1 MAPALPEAA
10 AASANTSTLANTGFR
25 LGEEQQFSD
34 ASDSDQ
40 SQTSQRSASPRRAN
54 GMGPATKSKK
64 KKQKDRRKMGALADE
79 LVDVLG
85 DAFSAPQADLT
96 DWYVTCSVQQPNGD
110 QTMAIDS
117 EPAGK
122 KMNKRTRQNLARMQA
137 RKERKVANPKMD
149 MSEDKTLQAQ
159 IVAAERRGMSL
170 DEYRKISSG
179 KGMSKAAARRAKKD
193 AIRRERAAAPVD
205 EMDIG

>member
-10 AASANTSTLANTGFR
+10 AASASTPTVANTGFR
-25 LGEEQQFSD
+25 LGEEQHFSD

-40 SQTSQRSASPRRAN
+40 SQTSQRSASPRRAK
-54 GMGPATKSKK
+54 GVAPATKSKSK
-64 KKQKDRRKMGALADE
+64 RQKDRRKMGALADE

-85 DAFSAPQADLT
+85 DAFSAPQADLQT
-96 DWYVTCSVQQPNGD
+96 GSAQQPNAD

-117 EPAGK
+117 EPVGK
-122 KMNKRTRQNLARMQA
+122 KMTKRTRQNLARMQA

-193 AIRRERAAAPVD
+193 AIRRERAAAAVD

>member
-10 AASANTSTLANTGFR
+10 AASANTSTRPITDEPAKR
-25 LGEEQQFSD
+25 LPE
-34 ASDSDQ
+34 ASKRPDTCDQ
-40 SQTSQRSASPRRAN
+40 VE
-54 GMGPATKSKK
+54 K

-85 DAFSAPQADLT
+85 DAFSTPQDDLQNG
-96 DWYVTCSVQQPNGD
+96 SAQQPNGD

-149 MSEDKTLQAQ
+149 VWEDKTLQAQ
-159 IVAAERRGMSL
+159 IAAAERRGMSL

-179 KGMSKAAARRAKKD
+179 KGMSRAAARRAKKD
-193 AIRRERAAAPVD
+193 LIRKERAAAAVD

>member
-1 MAPALPEAA
+1 
-10 AASANTSTLANTGFR
+10 
-25 LGEEQQFSD
+25 
-34 ASDSDQ
+34 
-40 SQTSQRSASPRRAN
+40 
-54 GMGPATKSKK
+54 
-64 KKQKDRRKMGALADE
+64 MGALADE

-85 DAFSAPQADLT
+85 DAFSTPQDDLQNG
-96 DWYVTCSVQQPNGD
+96 SAQQPNGD

-149 MSEDKTLQAQ
+149 VWEDKTLQAQ
-159 IVAAERRGMSL
+159 IAAAERRGMSL

-179 KGMSKAAARRAKKD
+179 KGMSRAAARRAKKD
-193 AIRRERAAAPVD
+193 LIRKERAAAAVD

>member
-1 MAPALPEAA
+1 MAPALPEVA
-10 AASANTSTLANTGFR
+10 AASADTPTVTNTGFR
-25 LGEEQQFSD
+25 LGEDHQFSD

-40 SQTSQRSASPRRAN
+40 SQTSLRSASPRRAS
-54 GMGPATKSKK
+54 GLAPATKSKS
-64 KKQKDRRKMGALADE
+64 KKQKERRKMGALADE

-85 DAFSAPQADLT
+85 DAFSRPQADLQT
-96 DWYVTCSVQQPNGD
+96 GSSQQPNGD

-117 EPAGK
+117 ESAGK

-149 MSEDKTLQAQ
+149 ISEDKTLQAQ

-179 KGMSKAAARRAKKD
+179 KGMSKAATRRAKKD
-193 AIRRERAAAPVD
+193 AIRKERAAATVD

>member
-1 MAPALPEAA
+1 MAPTLPEADA
-10 AASANTSTLANTGFR
+10 AAANTPVVANTGFR
-25 LGEEQQFSD
+25 LGDEEQFSD

-54 GMGPATKSKK
+54 GQAPATKSKK

-85 DAFSAPQADLT
+85 DAFSTPQADLQ
-96 DWYVTCSVQQPNGD
+96 SGPVQQANGD

-117 EPAGK
+117 EPLGK

-159 IVAAERRGMSL
+159 MAAAERIGMSL
-170 DEYRKISSG
+170 DAYRKIGSG
-179 KGMSKAAARRAKKD
+179 KGMSRAAARRAKKD
-193 AIRRERAAAPVD
+193 AIRKERAATAED
-205 EMDIG
+205 EMEIG